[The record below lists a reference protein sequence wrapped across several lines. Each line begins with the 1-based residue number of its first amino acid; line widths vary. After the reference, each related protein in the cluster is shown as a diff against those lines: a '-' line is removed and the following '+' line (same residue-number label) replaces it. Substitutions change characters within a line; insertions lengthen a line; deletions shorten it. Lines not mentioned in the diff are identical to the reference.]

1 MGQINVSDFSDK
13 IVNLIIDWSPKLL
26 LVIFGVVAFVL
37 VPAVFS
43 QEKEAKE
50 EPKYGWQKEMVGN
63 LNLTQTKFDNWAQGG
78 EDAFAWQINLNL
90 KFVNDQEKWTWSN
103 MGKFSFGSTKMGDQE
118 SRKSID
124 EIKFES
130 VYTYKLAELLNPFVA
145 ANGLTQFA
153 PGYNYE
159 TESKTKI
166 STFMDPGY
174 FRESLG
180 LGYKPNDIFQTRLG
194 ASMKQTITRN
204 YPSPYADDPNTTEI
218 EKTKNEIGAESVSDV
233 SWKISDNTIFKS
245 KLELFTTFSAFDET
259 DVNWD
264 NDFTTKISKYFNINF
279 NFKLFYDKDISPK
292 RQIKQFL
299 GIGITYTFL

>member
-1 MGQINVSDFSDK
+1 
-13 IVNLIIDWSPKLL
+13 
-26 LVIFGVVAFVL
+26 
-37 VPAVFS
+37 
-43 QEKEAKE
+43 
-50 EPKYGWQKEMVGN
+50 MVGN

-130 VYTYKLAELLNPFVA
+130 VYTYKLAELLNPFIA

-174 FRESLG
+174 FRESF
-180 LGYKPNDIFQTRLG
+180 Y
-194 ASMKQTITRN
+194 RN
-204 YPSPYADDPNTTEI
+204 R
-218 EKTKNEIGAESVSDV
+218 KN
-233 SWKISDNTIFKS
+233 K
-245 KLELFTTFSAFDET
+245 
-259 DVNWD
+259 
-264 NDFTTKISKYFNINF
+264 
-279 NFKLFYDKDISPK
+279 K
-292 RQIKQFL
+292 RDRC
-299 GIGITYTFL
+299 